1 MLSVKAFMSGM
12 EMLKKCYIGWQFD
25 TKDKVQVEL
34 WYSAFRNT
42 TDEQFTSIIKE
53 YITHNDYPPKCI
65 KNLTDILVDRALKQ
79 SKITPERALPFVR
92 EIISDCGGWEYGG
105 KKDIYKKLEPYPAL
119 YKTVIEFEETIK
131 TMQANDPFAADR
143 FRRAYEQKLRDA
155 ATARIDSLLGLSDP
169 DKSKILGPAPT
180 QSKLLGGALPYEK

>member
-1 MLSVKAFMSGM
+1 MLSVQSFMTGV

-25 TKDKVQVEL
+25 TKDEMQVKL
-34 WYSAFRNT
+34 WFSAFKNT
-42 TDEQFTSIIKE
+42 TDDQFISIIKE
-53 YITHNDYPPKCI
+53 YITHNDCPPKCI

-92 EIISDCGGWEYGG
+92 NIISDCGGWEYGG

-143 FRRAYEQKLRDA
+143 FRKAYEQKLRDA

-180 QSKLLGGALPYEK
+180 QSKLLGGALPYEE